1 MNNLKKAIEVK
12 EQMDK
17 KRLDYIKSL
26 DFDTLYDDIAGKLDR
41 MEPGYTNLIIKN
53 DSIFKTI
60 NSATFD
66 NGRFLYEKEILLE
79 VKNTLTNLGYVVEP
93 VYALIG
99 NSPTGMKIYW
109 DPKDVPNKQ

>member
-26 DFDTLYDDIAGKLDR
+26 DFDTLYNDIADKLDR
-41 MEPGYTNLIIKN
+41 IDPGYTNLIIKN

-79 VKNTLTNLGYVVEP
+79 VKNTLTNLGYIIEP
-93 VYALIG
+93 IYALIG
-99 NSPTGMKIYW
+99 NSQIGIKIYW
-109 DPKDVPNKQ
+109 DPKDAPGDK